1 MNARPDDKSLG
12 APDRDTGA
20 VDSGLRTVADFET
33 LVHRTPEGH
42 VRGQFGAFVLGSHF
56 QPIFSLAHGR
66 VVGHE
71 ALMRATDGSGSPVSP
86 IDVLSSAGDFESRLA
101 LDRLSRLVHV
111 DNFLRQAATPQWLFL
126 NVQPDVFV
134 RSPHIGTFFRELFRA
149 RQLSKRRVVLEV
161 LEEAVPDEQAF
172 REAVRFYRDQGC
184 LLALDD
190 FGAGHSNFDRVWNIR
205 PDIVKLDRSMAL
217 QASRESRVRRMMPM
231 MVSLLHEAG
240 ALVLWEGLETRD
252 QALMAFDCDVDF
264 VQGYWFGRPAAALT
278 EPESQRPNFEALWDS
293 FHGNVRLDGTR
304 QRELIAPY
312 ANALGNASSLLA
324 AGLSPQSACREFLEL
339 PYSRLCFMLDA
350 RGIQIGPSFEPI
362 DTTSQNRSLFN
373 PLSDAVGANWS
384 HRHYFRRAI
393 EARGRV
399 QVSRPYLSIHGARQ
413 CVTLSIC
420 VLINGEPIVLCGDV
434 AWRDRFV
441 E

>member
-1 MNARPDDKSLG
+1 MKASP
-12 APDRDTGA
+12 PDRFASPPPAAPWPGMA
-20 VDSGLRTVADFET
+20 LADYDT
-33 LVHRTPEGH
+33 LVHRTPDGH
-42 VRGQFGAFVLGSHF
+42 VRGRFGQFELASHF
-56 QPIFSLAHGR
+56 QPVFSLAHGR

-71 ALMRATDGSGSPVSP
+71 ALMRGTDGTGGPVSP
-86 IDVLSSAGDFESRLA
+86 IDILTAADSFDARLQ

-111 DNFLRQAATPQWLFL
+111 DNFLRQDPPAQWLFL

-134 RSPHIGTFFRELFRA
+134 RSPFAGSFFRELFRS

-161 LEEAVPDEQAF
+161 LEEAMPDEQAF

-264 VQGYWFGRPAAALT
+264 VQGFWFGRPAAALT
-278 EPESQRPNFEALWDS
+278 EPEAQSTNFEALWES
-293 FHGNVRLDGTR
+293 FHGNVRLDGIR

-312 ANALGNASSLLA
+312 SNALGNASSLLA
-324 AGLSPQSACREFLEL
+324 AGVAPAAAFREFLEL
-339 PYSRLCFMLDA
+339 PYARLCFMLDA
-350 RGIQIGPSFEPI
+350 QGIQKGPSFEPI
-362 DTTSQNRSLFN
+362 DTTSQNRTLFN
-373 PLSDAVGANWS
+373 PMSEAVGANWS

-399 QVSRPYLSIHGARQ
+399 QVSRPYLSINGARQ

-420 VLINGEPIVLCGDV
+420 VLVDSEPVVLCGDV